1 MKPRLKGARPKAT
14 MEPGHVDDFKHRG
27 AESQTHFTLSVAPD
41 SLSGAKQDM
50 RPGDAEFMQGSS
62 MAARTKSPLS
72 HQGTAK
78 CRVATVASSS

>member
-1 MKPRLKGARPKAT
+1 

-27 AESQTHFTLSVAPD
+27 TESQRHFTRSVAPD

-50 RPGDAEFMQGSS
+50 RPGDAEFMQGSR
-62 MAARTKSPLS
+62 MAVRTKAPLS